1 MIILE
6 CLLPGLKRTFITNI
20 IMLASWYCPVVLLE
34 RYISMCNI
42 ELSSSVAL
50 FLPVRLFKSTNSYTL
65 YGVKL
70 SCSRYRE
77 IFKECPKEIG
87 VDHNLYGLYSL
98 QSGGATS
105 AVRFD
110 PYP

>member
-1 MIILE
+1 M
-6 CLLPGLKRTFITNI
+6 PGLKGTFITNI
-20 IMLASWYCPVVLLE
+20 IMLTSRYCPVVLLE
-34 RYISMCNI
+34 RCISMCNI

-50 FLPVRLFKSTNSYTL
+50 FRPVRLFKSTNSYTL
-65 YGVKL
+65 YGVEL
-70 SCSRYRE
+70 SYSRYRE

-87 VDHNLYGLYSL
+87 VDHNLDGLYSL

-105 AVRFD
+105 AARYD